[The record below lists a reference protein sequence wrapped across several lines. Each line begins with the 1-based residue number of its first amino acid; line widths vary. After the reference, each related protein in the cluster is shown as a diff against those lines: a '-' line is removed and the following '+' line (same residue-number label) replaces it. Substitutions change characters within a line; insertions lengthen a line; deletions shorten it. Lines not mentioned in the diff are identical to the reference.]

1 MREYQF
7 LPSLQFCLK
16 KTGKDTFVKKTLT
29 CETAAAPLCHK
40 AIKKQNAFP
49 LTRPQA

>member
-29 CETAAAPLCHK
+29 CETAAAPQGD
-40 AIKKQNAFP
+40 KKKK
-49 LTRPQA
+49 TRFL